1 MPARAGGVE
10 LHALYTCDSLEETAL
25 AGLVTEHLPPY
36 MAPTQYHRVEFFPVN
51 ANGKVD
57 RHRLAADVGLV

>member
-1 MPARAGGVE
+1 M
-10 LHALYTCDSLEETAL
+10 
-25 AGLVTEHLPPY
+25 TEHLPPY